1 MLAARMSSKG
11 QITLPKEVRK
21 VLGIKPGGRIVFFVE
36 GNVVLLR
43 PLKPGTA
50 RALAG
55 SLSRYARPGSSAEVQ
70 RVVEEE
76 VARAAAQEG

>member
-11 QITLPKEVRK
+11 QITLPKQVREA
-21 VLGIKPGGRIVFFVE
+21 LGIKPGERIVFLVE

-43 PLKPGTA
+43 PLEPGSA

-55 SLSRYARPGSSAEVQ
+55 SLSRYARPGSPAEVQ

-76 VARAAAQEG
+76 VARAAAHAG